1 MVLLDT
7 AGRSQLDQ
15 ALMDELQSIA
25 KKVKITETL
34 LVVDAMIGQEALRI
48 AEGFRDNVKIT
59 GLVFT
64 K

>member
-1 MVLLDT
+1 
-7 AGRSQLDQ
+7 
-15 ALMDELQSIA
+15 MDELQSIA